1 LFAARKEKEKIAAL
15 LNAQDRVV
23 DVWIADAAE
32 AFTEALL
39 KWADTDDTLLAWD
52 ALEDAIDAT
61 EDALFWTLLYSH
73 ARGCVDV
80 RDKLGIPAP
89 KADFADFVAVD
100 AVRAALDAAGYSYD
114 VQRGLAFQFG
124 EFASVLATKA
134 GHEVYSRVAQSLGDA
149 LGRGETKREWVERNG
164 INSIGVLKD
173 NPHYISNVFRTN
185 QATYYAA
192 GKWHAIKEMPDLK
205 DVVEALE
212 FIAVLDD
219 RTTPVCEG
227 MDGTIKPVDDPIWST
242 NYPPNH
248 YMCRSTVEPVSK
260 YERVKYKDPTHLHDP
275 AKGFDRNVGKDYAEI
290 IHGINGDLSREG
302 LGSEVAKR
310 QEDIKNRIISSDL
323 LDKG

>member
-1 LFAARKEKEKIAAL
+1 LFAARKEKEKVAAL

-23 DVWIADAAE
+23 DVWITDAAE
-32 AFTEALL
+32 AFSDVLTA
-39 KWADTDDTLLAWD
+39 WGDTDSTRLEWD
-52 ALEDAIDAT
+52 ALETAIDAT
-61 EDALFWTLLYSH
+61 EDAIFWTLLYSH

-80 RDKLGIPAP
+80 RDRLGIPAP
-89 KADFADFVAVD
+89 KADFADFMPVD

-114 VQRGLAFQFG
+114 VQRGFAFQFG

-149 LGRGETKREWVERNG
+149 LGRGETKAEWVAKNG

-205 DVVEALE
+205 DVVESLE
-212 FIAVLDD
+212 FIAILDD

-227 MDGTIKPVDDPIWST
+227 MDGTIRPVDDPIWAT
-242 NYPPNH
+242 HYPPNH
-248 YMCRSTVEPVSK
+248 YMCRSTAEPVSK
-260 YERVKYKDPTHLHDP
+260 YERQKHKDPAHVHDP
-275 AKGFDRNVGKDYAEI
+275 GKGFATNVGQDYAEI

-302 LGSEVAKR
+302 LGSEVANR
-310 QEDIKNRIISSDL
+310 QEDIKNRIISSTL
-323 LDKG
+323 LDKQ